1 MPELSNASTYAA
13 AVEVRLRI
21 LVVDD
26 DEVDRMSLRRAL
38 RQANIAAELQEAEDY
53 SAALLALNDQTYD
66 CIFVDYR
73 LPDKNG
79 MALVQDLR
87 AAGVETPL
95 VILTGQGDDQTAVE
109 LMKAGASDYLS
120 KDRLSAKTLAQ
131 ILHNAM
137 RLHRAEVEAARA
149 TQRLRES
156 EERYR
161 FVLEGAN
168 DGIWDWDIDRD
179 QIYFNERLFRI
190 VGLSRDDMRESEG
203 GGCFSFGEFCD
214 LVYSEDRD
222 RFKQAVDAHLKR
234 RTPFDIEL
242 QLLRRTSRRRRYCIV
257 RAKAQRTPT
266 GRPTRMAG
274 VVIDITERKRAE
286 EHLAKQN
293 ELLRRT
299 IDERD
304 QIASQREDF
313 VSRLTHDLRTPLVAA
328 DRMLTL
334 IRSGTFGSIS
344 DALDQAVDVMISS
357 NQNLLSMVNTL
368 LEVYRYEA
376 GRKTLTFSPFNLS
389 ALIREVVGELD
400 SLAAEK
406 QIALCLEGVSHGPS
420 GPEDEAS
427 DDLLSR
433 VMVRGDRLEVRRV
446 IVNLIGNAI
455 KFTDQ
460 GRVTVHLQA
469 QDAQGI
475 TLQVEDTGSGIALED
490 QELIFDRFRQSRDRR
505 GGSGL
510 GLYLSRRIV
519 EEHGGTITVTS
530 APSEGSRFTITLPKN
545 L

>member
-1 MPELSNASTYAA
+1 MPEPPNLAA
-13 AVEVRLRI
+13 YVSAMDEHLQI

-26 DEVDRMSLRRAL
+26 DEVDRMTLRRAL
-38 RQANIAAELQEAEDY
+38 RQANITADLQEAEDY
-53 SAALLALNDQTYD
+53 ATARLALSETRYD

-87 AAGVETPL
+87 AAGIETPL

-131 ILHNAM
+131 ILHNVI
-137 RLHRAEVEAARA
+137 RLYRAEVDAALA
-149 TQRLRES
+149 NQRLRES

-179 QIYFNERLFRI
+179 QVYFNERLFRI
-190 VGLSRDDMRESEG
+190 VGLSRDDMRESDA
-203 GGCFSFGEFCD
+203 GGCFSFEEFCE
-214 LVYSEDRD
+214 LVCPEDRD
-222 RFKQAVDAHLKR
+222 RFKETINTHLKR
-234 RTPFDIEL
+234 RKPFDIEL
-242 QLLRRTSRRRRYCIV
+242 QLQRRPQYVRRYCIV

-266 GRPTRMAG
+266 GRPVRMAG

-286 EHLAKQN
+286 ERLAQQN
-293 ELLRRT
+293 DLLRRT
-299 IDERD
+299 IEERD

-328 DRMLTL
+328 DRMLAL
-334 IRSGTFGSIS
+334 IKSGTFGQIS
-344 DALDQAVDVMISS
+344 DALHQAVEVMITS

-376 GRKTLTFSPFNLS
+376 GRKSFTFSPFNFS
-389 ALIREVVGELD
+389 ALLREVVKELT
-400 SLAAEK
+400 SLAGEK
-406 QIALCLEGVSHGPS
+406 QLPLVLEGVAQAG
-420 GPEDEAS
+420 AS
-427 DDLLSR
+427 EELDK

-446 IVNLIGNAI
+446 VTNLIGNAI

-460 GRVTVHLQA
+460 GQVTVYLRT
-469 QDAQGI
+469 DRPNWI
-475 TLQVEDTGSGIALED
+475 TLQVKDTGSGIAQED
-490 QELIFDRFRQSRDRR
+490 QELIFDRFRQSKDRR

-510 GLYLSRRIV
+510 GLYLSRRII
-519 EEHGGTITVTS
+519 EEHGGTIAVTS
-530 APSEGSRFTITLPKN
+530 ALTEGSCFTIMLPSN